1 MYLSDDEERRFVI
14 RLFDYWHL
22 LRGAR
27 PLPRLDDVN
36 FNDFGKDAASC
47 MLVDLAGGAE
57 RASFARVGL
66 RLKPEGWSEARGR
79 RVIDCPEGSLLH
91 ELLRGLSDTVT
102 RRAPVSRG
110 GEFRLRGR
118 LALGRSILL
127 PLAEDGE
134 HLSHVLG
141 GINFK
146 FLEATGDEFSPLPW
160 LAEREPA

>member
-1 MYLSDDEERRFVI
+1 MYLSEDEERRFVI

-22 LRGAR
+22 VRGSR
-27 PLPRLDDVN
+27 QLPRLGDVN

-47 MLVDLAGGAE
+47 MVVDLAGGAE
-57 RASFARVGL
+57 RAVFARVGL
-66 RLKPEGWSEARGR
+66 RLKPEGWEEARGR

-91 ELLRGLSDTVT
+91 ELLRGLSDLLA

-127 PLAEDGE
+127 PLSDDGE
-134 HLSHVLG
+134 TLTHVLG

-146 FLEATGDEFSPLPW
+146 FLEAPGAQFSSLPW
-160 LAEREPA
+160 VTEQEPA